1 MTDDVGAIRRAGAR
15 TIADAIRAK
24 ESMVLRELDSQR
36 CGVGVGGGR
45 DGQDLGVWG

>member
-24 ESMVLRELDSQR
+24 ESMVLRELDSQTVWVLVE
-36 CGVGVGGGR
+36 VGMVRG
-45 DGQDLGVWG
+45 WGFG